1 MERHIRTVGDCDIS
15 WLEVSPRE
23 PSSSGRGAPPL
34 VLLHGLSDS
43 NHTWDLVAPTLGR
56 SRRVLMPDLPGHG
69 RSSRPDAS
77 YSIRWYAR
85 TIASWLRSFES
96 ASGGPGLGEIDLV
109 GHSLGGGV
117 AQRILI
123 ELNRLGKA
131 GVEGLPQVRRLGL
144 VASGGLGREVAWL
157 LRLAAATGA
166 VERIG
171 QPFMDRGTRL
181 GMRILGGEFK
191 KPDRA
196 TLGRLNDRAGT
207 ARALSRTLGAS
218 VGLGGQRPHF
228 LDHAHELPILPPI
241 AVFWGDRD
249 RVIPVSH
256 VKDATTFLEGITVRR
271 FERAG
276 HYPHRE
282 CVPHFVPALVEF
294 LDKPQS
300 PPRIKPKTRPQGL
313 REMVRGF
320 LQGPSEDTAFSL
332 PAARARVG

>member
-15 WLEVSPRE
+15 WLEVGPRGVE
-23 PSSSGRGAPPL
+23 SAGTPPL

-56 SRRVLMPDLPGHG
+56 TRRVLMPDLPGHG
-69 RSSRPDAS
+69 RSSRPDAT

-85 TIASWLRSFES
+85 TIAAWLR
-96 ASGGPGLGEIDLV
+96 ATGLREIDLV

-117 AQRILI
+117 AQRLLI
-123 ELNRLGKA
+123 ELHRLGVM
-131 GVEGLPQVRRLGL
+131 GETELPHVRRLGL

-207 ARALSRTLGAS
+207 ARALSRTLSAS

-228 LDHAHELPILPPI
+228 LDHAHELPKLPPI

-256 VKDATTFLEGITVRR
+256 VKDASTFLEGITVRR

-282 CVPHFVPALVEF
+282 SVAQFVPALLHF
-294 LDKPQS
+294 LDRPQAHPS
-300 PPRIKPKTRPQGL
+300 IKPKTRPRGL
-313 REMVRGF
+313 REMVSAF
-320 LQGPSEDTAFSL
+320 LKAPARISSPGLLL
-332 PAARARVG
+332 PKAASAR

>member
-15 WLEVSPRE
+15 WLEAAPLDATRKTE
-23 PSSSGRGAPPL
+23 APPL

-43 NHTWDLVAPTLGR
+43 SHTWDLVAPKLGC

-69 RSSRPDAS
+69 RSSRPDAT

-85 TIASWLRSFES
+85 TLVAWMRSV
-96 ASGGPGLGEIDLV
+96 GLSELDLV

-117 AQRILI
+117 AQRLLI
-123 ELNRLGKA
+123 ELHRLGVA
-131 GVEGLPQVRRLGL
+131 GESGLPHVRRLGL

-157 LRLAAATGA
+157 LRFAAATGA

-196 TLGRLNDRAGT
+196 TLGRLNDRAGS

-218 VGLGGQRPHF
+218 VGLDGQRPHF
-228 LDHAHELPILPPI
+228 LDHAHELPKLPPI

-256 VKDATTFLEGITVRR
+256 VKDASTFLEGITVRR

-282 CVPHFVPALVEF
+282 CVPQFLPALMKF
-294 LDKPQS
+294 LDEPQS
-300 PPRIKPKTRPQGL
+300 NTRIKPKTRPQGL
-313 REMVRGF
+313 REMV
-320 LQGPSEDTAFSL
+320 TAFLKAPARISAPGLLL
-332 PAARARVG
+332 PKAAGQR

>member
-1 MERHIRTVGDCDIS
+1 MDRHLRTVGDCDIS
-15 WLEVSPRE
+15 WLEIRPASPR
-23 PSSSGRGAPPL
+23 PDTVPL

-43 NHTWDLVAPTLGR
+43 NHTWDLVAPALGR

-69 RSSRPDAS
+69 RSSRPDAT

-85 TIASWLRSFES
+85 TIAAWLG
-96 ASGGPGLGEIDLV
+96 ATGLREIDLV

-117 AQRILI
+117 AQRLLI
-123 ELNRLGKA
+123 ELHRLGVS
-131 GVEGLPQVRRLGL
+131 GQTDLPHVRRLGL

-157 LRLAAATGA
+157 LRVAAATGA

-181 GMRILGGEFK
+181 GMRLLGGEFK

-196 TLGRLNDRAGT
+196 HLGRLNDRAGS
-207 ARALSRTLGAS
+207 ARALSRTLSAS
-218 VGLGGQRPHF
+218 VGLDGQRPHF
-228 LDHAHELPILPPI
+228 LDHAHELPKLPPI

-256 VKDATTFLEGITVRR
+256 VKDASTFLDGITVRR

-282 CVPHFVPALVEF
+282 SVPQFLPALLQF
-294 LDKPQS
+294 LDEPQAHPS
-300 PPRIKPKTRPQGL
+300 IKPKTRPRGL
-313 REMVRGF
+313 RDLV
-320 LQGPSEDTAFSL
+320 TAFLKAPARISAPGLLL
-332 PAARARVG
+332 PKVAGAR